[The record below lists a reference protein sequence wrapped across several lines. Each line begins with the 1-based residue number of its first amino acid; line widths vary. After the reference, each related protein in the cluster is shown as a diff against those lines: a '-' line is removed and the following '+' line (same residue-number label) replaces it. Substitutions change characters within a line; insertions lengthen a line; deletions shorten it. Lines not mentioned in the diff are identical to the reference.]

1 MKLNHYILFAHN
13 HDNRSYADAKTNIDQ
28 SLKCEHIKQ
37 LTNKPLFT
45 VELVFIDKD
54 IDKEKIDTG
63 TVTVKKS
70 MVNAWR
76 KSATKNLNDKINLF
90 SNSDFIYFRRDFL
103 V

>member
-1 MKLNHYILFAHN
+1 MKLNHCLLFVHN
-13 HDNRSYADAKTNIDQ
+13 RDNRSYADAKTNIDQ
-28 SLKCEHIKQ
+28 SLKCEYIKH
-37 LTNKPLFT
+37 LTNKPLCT
-45 VELVFIDKD
+45 IELTFIDKD

-90 SNSDFIYFRRDFL
+90 SNSEFLYFRRDFL